1 MYSSTV
7 IDDKS
12 TIHRIFPVRW
22 KNYIV
27 CTSDLYC
34 FFFRNETIIQAS
46 IFVHRSKS
54 TLVWDTNIVLWQ
66 PGTTDWVDV
75 MEETE

>member
-1 MYSSTV
+1 M
-7 IDDKS
+7 
-12 TIHRIFPVRW
+12 
-22 KNYIV
+22 
-27 CTSDLYC
+27 YC
-34 FFFRNETIIQAS
+34 FSLRNETIIQAS